1 MPDKNSQT
9 ESITDTTTG
18 DAHIFSTG
26 SPVANDANS
35 NSVSDTVAAYTNR
48 PKTLDEKIAESA
60 AKAFELGEKEANIRR
75 AFWKNFE
82 GEMDWNHWVEAILEQ
97 HVIVS
102 DGAGSRWAY
111 PYSQSG
117 VTVTFS
123 EPVPVE
129 RQYIFNGGAEAG
141 EAKAAKDGTSS
152 GFADVPDQESVGTGE
167 GFAKAY
173 KVEEAKAFAAESGNA
188 LTFIEAKSNDGE
200 IRVGNYMFMWGSP
213 DEKDLDMEYFSKATD
228 WKSDYTEALERIPMD
243 WEHARQPDKYGPEG
257 EISVPGVHDVI
268 AWADMKTAEV
278 DETGLWVERVLNR
291 KSRYLKG
298 VMTLLA
304 AGKLATS
311 TYPIQGQTVKGED
324 GHIDKWPLYRDSI
337 TVTPMEFRMNG
348 ELGGE
353 VLQAAKSLYEEDP
366 RFREMCEAKG
376 IEFPEEDTGETDKL
390 SRHRME
396 ARLRLA
402 KARLA
407 LSN

>member
-1 MPDKNSQT
+1 MPDSNIQT
-9 ESITDTTTG
+9 ESINAVATTTDTNITTNSG
-18 DAHIFSTG
+18 SVGANTDAATSLTFQTKPSE
-26 SPVANDANS
+26 
-35 NSVSDTVAAYTNR
+35 
-48 PKTLDEKIAESA
+48 TLDDKIAKSF
-60 AKAFELGEKEANIRR
+60 AKAFELGEKETAIRR
-75 AFWKNFE
+75 AFWKQFE
-82 GEMDWNHWVEAILEQ
+82 GQMEWSHWVEAILEQ

-111 PYSQSG
+111 PYTQSG
-117 VTVTFS
+117 VVVTFG
-123 EPVPVE
+123 EPRMAE
-129 RQYIFNGGAEAG
+129 RKYIFADMMVEGEDS
-141 EAKAAKDGTSS
+141 EAKASGDGAGS
-152 GFADVPDQESVGTGE
+152 GSAFADVPDQESVGDGL
-167 GFAKAY
+167 GFPK
-173 KVEEAKAFAAESGNA
+173 EQAKAFVSEHGNA
-188 LTFIEAKSNDGE
+188 LTFIEAKGESDE
-200 IRVGNYMFMWGSP
+200 IRVANYMFMWGSP
-213 DEKDLDMEYFSKATD
+213 GEKDLDMEYFSKETD
-228 WKSDYTEALERIPMD
+228 WKSDYTEAMERIPMD

-257 EISVPGVHDVI
+257 EIPVPGLHDVI

-311 TYPIQGQTVKGED
+311 TYPIQGQTVKSDD

-348 ELGGE
+348 ELGGD
-353 VLQAAKSLYEEDP
+353 VLQAAKGLYESDP

-376 IEFPEEDTGETDKL
+376 IEFPDEDTGETDGS
-390 SRHRME
+390 SRQRME